1 MLQPVHQAMQARETP
16 HRDHPQRNGD
26 RDDDGTAEN
35 IGELHLAVVG
45 MERKMG
51 MEKQAGGEGSAAAA
65 ISGAK
70 SLSHSGT
77 S

>member
-45 MERKMG
+45 D
-51 MEKQAGGEGSAAAA
+51 GE
-65 ISGAK
+65 
-70 SLSHSGT
+70 
-77 S
+77 